1 MTLLN
6 QWFKNHITQL
16 NEQISNCESWEK
28 ESIKL
33 QIQEAEMQ
41 LNEVRRLESIVNSLS
56 EDDSED
62 WQFTEED

>member
-41 LNEVRRLESIVNSLS
+41 LNEVRRLESIVLSLS

>member
-6 QWFKNHITQL
+6 QWFLNHITQL

-28 ESIKL
+28 ESILL

-41 LNEVRRLESIVNSLS
+41 LNEVRRLESIVNRLS